1 MSVLVTGGNGQL
13 GLALREFFPEGP
25 VAKYVDL
32 AELNISDTEQVENF
46 DWSGIDTIINAA
58 AYTNV
63 DGAETAEGRVIA
75 WSANASAVKNLAK
88 KASELDA
95 TLVHVSSDYVFDG
108 TKEIHQEDEA
118 FSPIS
123 VYGASKAAGD
133 IAASLAN
140 KHYIVRTSWVV
151 GEGKNFIKTMF
162 ELAGKGV
169 NPSVVDDQI
178 GRLTFAS
185 ELARGIKHL
194 TDTTPNYGTYNLSC
208 EGESVSWYDIAAR
221 VFAQSGHEASRV
233 SLVSTEKFYEGNK
246 PIAPRP
252 KQSALSLEKINQTG
266 FIPTDWSTM
275 LETYVKTL

>member
-233 SLVSTEKFYEGNK
+233 SLVSTEKFYEGK
-246 PIAPRP
+246 EPIAPRP